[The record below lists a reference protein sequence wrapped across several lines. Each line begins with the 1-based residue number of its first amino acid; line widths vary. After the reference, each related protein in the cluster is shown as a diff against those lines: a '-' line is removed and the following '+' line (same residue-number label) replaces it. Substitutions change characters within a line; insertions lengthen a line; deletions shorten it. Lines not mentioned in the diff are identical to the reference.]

1 MNSKMR
7 NHIEALFEKAPKTR
21 KAFELKEELLA
32 NSEER
37 YQDLISNGVTPEDA
51 YKNVIS
57 SIGNVSELFQDLS
70 DTEPAINLGVH
81 QKKVAIIKTI
91 SIGLYILG
99 VVVFFSFAL
108 LGDILHTNID
118 FSLLGLILMLFIDI
132 IPTCLLVYIANI
144 SPKYSKAEDTIVEEF
159 KEWKSDSMKLKSV
172 KQATYS
178 VLWTLTVFLYF
189 LISFITFAWY
199 ATWMIFLI
207 AICAQ
212 AIIELCFR
220 MKELK

>member
-1 MNSKMR
+1 
-7 NHIEALFEKAPKTR
+7 
-21 KAFELKEELLA
+21 
-32 NSEER
+32 
-37 YQDLISNGVTPEDA
+37 
-51 YKNVIS
+51 
-57 SIGNVSELFQDLS
+57 
-70 DTEPAINLGVH
+70 
-81 QKKVAIIKTI
+81 
-91 SIGLYILG
+91 
-99 VVVFFSFAL
+99 
-108 LGDILHTNID
+108 
-118 FSLLGLILMLFIDI
+118 MLFIDI

-212 AIIELCFR
+212 AIIEYVSNERTKIKKGANTPLCSKKR
-220 MKELK
+220 DSD